1 MHTLNSAFSTP
12 IFINNISILTDEDI
26 NYLKGLEYYGPNA
39 GGNVTSANLNI
50 LEDIKLL
57 KLKTS
62 IEENL
67 NLYLRDVIAPS
78 NDVTLQI
85 TQSWINKNPKN
96 TMHHKH
102 NHSNSIVS
110 GVYYISPNPA
120 PIWFEQVSSER
131 LRVDSNTPTPYNCE
145 SYKVN
150 CIKDNIVI
158 FPSHLHHFV
167 EVNNSDDERLSLSFN
182 TFYKGTIGN
191 KKSISHLEL
200 K

>member
-1 MHTLNSAFSTP
+1 MHTLNAAFSTP
-12 IFINNISILTDEDI
+12 IFINNIPVLTADDI
-26 NYLKGLEYYGPNA
+26 KYIKSLEYYGPNA
-39 GGNVTSANLNI
+39 GGNLTSSDLNI
-50 LEDIKLL
+50 LNDPKFL

-67 NLYLRDVIAPS
+67 KLYLRDVIAPV
-78 NDVTLQI
+78 NDVSLEI
-85 TQSWINKNPKN
+85 TQSWVNKNPKN

-110 GVYYISPNPA
+110 GVYYISANPV
-120 PIWFEQVSSER
+120 PIWFEQISNER

-150 CIKDNIVI
+150 CIQDMLVM

-167 EVNNSDDERLSLSFN
+167 EVNNSDDERLSISFN
-182 TFYKGTIGN
+182 TFYKGSIGN
-191 KKSISHLEL
+191 KKSISYLEL
-200 K
+200 N